1 MIEDTPGRIVF
12 RASGADSEQVFSS
25 EAGGHRWQRIPPTEK
40 RGRVQTSTV
49 TVAVLED
56 KEMVV
61 ATVRE
66 GDLEIKTCRSGGAG
80 GQNVNKTNSA
90 VQVTHLPTGL
100 MVRRDCERD
109 QQQNKREAIAEVRRI
124 LATASRERLTEEIN
138 RSRKQQV
145 GSGMRGDKMRT
156 IRVRDD
162 RVTDHNTGRKTS
174 FAKYSRGD
182 FSELL

>member
-1 MIEDTPGRIVF
+1 MF
-12 RASGADSEQVFSS
+12 RAAGIQAAGIFHGES
-25 EAGGHRWQRIPPTEK
+25 GGHRWQRIPPTER

-56 KEMVV
+56 QEMVI

-90 VQVTHLPTGL
+90 VQVKHLPTGL

-109 QQQNKREAIAEVRRI
+109 QNTNRRQAIAEVKRI
-124 LATASRERLTEEIN
+124 LAEGSKERLAEEVN
-138 RSRKQQV
+138 RSRREQV
-145 GSGMRGDKMRT
+145 GAGMRGDKMRT

-162 RVTDHNTGRKTS
+162 RVIDHNTGLKTS
-174 FAKYSRGD
+174 FSKYSRGD
-182 FSELL
+182 LSDLI

>member
-1 MIEDTPGRIVF
+1 VF
-12 RASGADSEQVFSS
+12 RAGGKEASKIFDSES
-25 EAGGHRWQRIPPTEK
+25 GGHRWQRVPPTE
-40 RGRVQTSTV
+40 RRDRVHTSTI

-56 KEMVV
+56 QEMVV

-90 VQVTHLPTGL
+90 VQVKHLPTGL
-100 MVRRDCERD
+100 VVRRDCERD
-109 QQQNKREAIAEVRRI
+109 QLTNRREAIAEVRRLLSTSSKDR
-124 LATASRERLTEEIN
+124 LAEEVN
-138 RSRKQQV
+138 RSRREQV

-162 RVTDHNTGRKTS
+162 RVTDHNTGRRTS
-174 FAKYSRGD
+174 FTKYSRGD
-182 FSELL
+182 FSDLL

>member
-1 MIEDTPGRIVF
+1 MEDTPGRIVF
-12 RASGADSEQVFSS
+12 RASGAHAATIFNSES
-25 EAGGHRWQRIPPTEK
+25 GGHRWQRIPPTE
-40 RGRVQTSTV
+40 RRDRVHTSTI

-56 KEMVV
+56 QEVV
-61 ATVRE
+61 IAVVRE

-90 VQVTHLPTGL
+90 VQVRHLPTGL

-109 QQQNKREAIAEVRRI
+109 QSTNRREAIAEVRRL
-124 LATASRERLTEEIN
+124 LATSSKDRLAAEVN
-138 RSRKQQV
+138 RSRREQV

-162 RVTDHNTGRKTS
+162 RVTDHNTNRRTTYT
-174 FAKYSRGD
+174 KYSRGD
-182 FSELL
+182 FSDLL